1 MHDNLHSGQME
12 DRSDLRKQVRRRMIQ
27 VAIQFLIIGVI
38 LFGFS
43 GRLDWRW
50 AWIYFGV
57 SLVLLLINAFLLP
70 PELIAE
76 RGEVRENIEKWDRKI
91 TIPTGLLT
99 LGTFIVAGLDQRFG
113 WSQELSVLIHI
124 VALIFYALAQGLFT
138 WAMVSNPFF
147 STSVLIQFDRNHT
160 VSTGGPYRYVRH
172 PGYVGYILSYI
183 ATSLA
188 LGSLWALIPSVL
200 ILPAM
205 ALRTALEDK
214 TLLEK
219 LDGYKEYADQVR
231 YRLLPGIW

>member
-1 MHDNLHSGQME
+1 MNANLHPKQMD
-12 DRSDLRKQVRRRMIQ
+12 DRSDIRKRVRRRMIQ
-27 VAIQFLIIGVI
+27 VVIQFLIIGVI
-38 LFGFS
+38 LFGFA
-43 GRLDWRW
+43 GHLDWTW
-50 AWIYFGV
+50 AWVYFGI
-57 SLVLLLINAFLLP
+57 SLILLLINALALP

-76 RGEVRENIEKWDRKI
+76 RGEVRENIEEWDRKI

-113 WSQELSVLIHI
+113 WSPHFPASVHI
-124 VALIFYALAQGLFT
+124 AALIFYALAQGLFT
-138 WAMVSNPFF
+138 WAMASNPFF
-147 STSVLIQFDRNHT
+147 STSVLIQFNRNHT
-160 VSTGGPYRYVRH
+160 VSTGGPYKYVRH

-188 LGSLWALIPSVL
+188 LGSSWALIPSVL

-205 ALRTALEDK
+205 TLRTALEDR